1 MLGPQGKIQG
11 QWVDAVI
18 LDGIARPHHLAM
30 AKPRQGVE
38 HVHLHVVGQAG
49 AHALYIHFPR
59 AAALRL
65 DEQLMPLLVP
75 KPHQLILD
83 AGAIPGACAR
93 HQAAVHGAAMDVI
106 QNDLM
111 GFGVGIGKIA
121 GVLGSL
127 LPLGNKRKPG
137 GRLIPVLGLHLPE
150 IQAPSAD
157 PGRGAGFEPADG
169 KPQPRQGIR

>member
-11 QWVDAVI
+11 QRVDAVI
-18 LDGIARPHHLAM
+18 FDGIPRPHHLAT

-49 AHALYIHFPR
+49 AHALHIHFPC

-65 DEQLMPLLVP
+65 DEQLVPLLVP
-75 KPHQLILD
+75 EPHQLILD
-83 AGAIPGACAR
+83 AGAIPGARAR
-93 HQAAVHGAAMDVI
+93 HQAAVHGAAMDVF

-111 GFGVGIGKIA
+111 GLGVGIGKIA
-121 GVLGSL
+121 GILRPL
-127 LPLGNKRKPG
+127 LPLGNKGKPG
-137 GRLIPVLGLHLPE
+137 RRLIPVLGLHFPE
-150 IQAPSAD
+150 IQASPAD
-157 PGRGAGFEPADG
+157 PGRGAGLEPADG